1 MVPAGTCRK
10 LIPEIEVYKVSEKH
24 SQSPQEFPSRVI
36 PHLPTHQPI
45 CSETP
50 FFPQTLFWGYQSSCA
65 IPAQRLHIYHP
76 ISWLPIVNQ
85 LTFTYAHISRRRKR
99 VLKKKSSNPE
109 TPPAQ
114 AENAAWPNSR
124 PGAKARKKTCSSV
137 AQPPKLILGS

>member
-99 VLKKKSSNPE
+99 VLKKKPVIQKPHQHRQKMQHGQTLAQVPRPE
-109 TPPAQ
+109 RTHA
-114 AENAAWPNSR
+114 
-124 PGAKARKKTCSSV
+124 
-137 AQPPKLILGS
+137 LL